1 MPANHNSSSDSNS
14 VQKGSLDASLRQ
26 VIEAWPRLPE
36 AVKAAI
42 RAMIQAVG
50 QTD

>member
-1 MPANHNSSSDSNS
+1 
-14 VQKGSLDASLRQ
+14 LDTNLRQ

-42 RAMIQAVG
+42 RAMVETVE